1 MVRAHLATMGVGGQA
16 RVEERLWVE
25 GLEVKEKVE
34 GVTEEAIDTPG
45 LELQG
50 GMA

>member
-1 MVRAHLATMGVGGQA
+1 MVVGGQA
-16 RVEERLWVE
+16 RVEERLWAE

-34 GVTEEAIDTPG
+34 GVSEEAVDTPG

-50 GMA
+50 GV